1 MLWPPCTYFNPIL
14 TDIMD
19 NLILFK
25 TYLLPFVSALG
36 LSLILTYFIRRLA
49 LKFKIVDVPNESR
62 KIHNQP
68 IPEMG
73 GLAIYLTFLI
83 LTLIF
88 YRSGLIIDG
97 RIELKHL
104 LGILIGGAILM
115 IGGFLDDKY
124 GLKPLQQFVSPVLA
138 VSTILLTGFSIA
150 YISNP
155 LGGLIYLQTVIWSP
169 ALIIVWLL
177 GMMYTTKF
185 LDGLDGLVAG
195 VSVIG
200 SIILFLV
207 SLFWDVP
214 LSGTSILAL
223 ILAGATLGFLVWN
236 FHPAKIFLG
245 EGGSLFLGFM
255 LGILAIISGAK
266 IATALLIMGIPILDV
281 IWVIIRRVF
290 KEKKSAFKGDR
301 KHLHFRLLDA
311 GLNQRQAVLFLYLL
325 TLIFG
330 SASLFQQTGG
340 KLITLGVLVLVMLL
354 LALWLVLRYKKRPGK
369 A

>member
-1 MLWPPCTYFNPIL
+1 
-14 TDIMD
+14 MD

-169 ALIIVWLL
+169 ALII
-177 GMMYTTKF
+177 
-185 LDGLDGLVAG
+185 
-195 VSVIG
+195 
-200 SIILFLV
+200 
-207 SLFWDVP
+207 
-214 LSGTSILAL
+214 
-223 ILAGATLGFLVWN
+223 
-236 FHPAKIFLG
+236 
-245 EGGSLFLGFM
+245 
-255 LGILAIISGAK
+255 
-266 IATALLIMGIPILDV
+266 
-281 IWVIIRRVF
+281 
-290 KEKKSAFKGDR
+290 
-301 KHLHFRLLDA
+301 
-311 GLNQRQAVLFLYLL
+311 
-325 TLIFG
+325 
-330 SASLFQQTGG
+330 
-340 KLITLGVLVLVMLL
+340 
-354 LALWLVLRYKKRPGK
+354 
-369 A
+369 